1 MFFLLEIYFVL
12 RKSIC
17 CVNYEEIFYSQW
29 FTPCSCS
36 NVFPGILQ
44 VKFPLFI
51 PELSVGE
58 SVEMRVA
65 QASKQSP
72 GVVTG
77 GQEVSVPTTFLLRQT
92 LASSHHL
99 GAQTSD
105 TVSPR
110 RADAQTL
117 EGEKIFHKF
126 S

>member
-1 MFFLLEIYFVL
+1 MKIDQL
-12 RKSIC
+12 KW
-17 CVNYEEIFYSQW
+17 SQW
-29 FTPCSCS
+29 FTPSCGC
-36 NVFPGILQ
+36 NVFPGIIQ
-44 VKFPLFI
+44 VKFPLLI

-77 GQEVSVPTTFLLRQT
+77 GQEVSVPTTFLLRQI
-92 LASSHHL
+92 LASSHNL

-105 TVSPR
+105 TVAPG
-110 RADAQTL
+110 RADRQTL
-117 EGEKIFHKF
+117 QDDV